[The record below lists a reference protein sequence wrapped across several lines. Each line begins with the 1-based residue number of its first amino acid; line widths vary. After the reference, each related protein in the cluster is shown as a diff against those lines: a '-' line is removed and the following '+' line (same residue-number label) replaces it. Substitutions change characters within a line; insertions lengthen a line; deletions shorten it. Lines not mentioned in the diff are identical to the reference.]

1 MTKWHAYVVHMA
13 KHINMV
19 VGPFLVRALHPGRL
33 SQPPKSC
40 VDRDTDEWEKV
51 KYAIQKD

>member
-33 SQPPKSC
+33 AQPPKSC
-40 VDRDTDEWEKV
+40 ADRDTDE
-51 KYAIQKD
+51 